1 VIHKLLVKWPQRT
14 AAQLGRYT
22 PNGLTSWLLAF
33 MSPLFLAACSEPV
46 TNASSNVT
54 AANLPQTLFSQ
65 VQSSIAS
72 GQALDPAKPCHLDQR
87 NQSADQLQS
96 RFVADVLKMRVPG
109 SYSFTFSATNSVV
122 EAIYKQPQ
130 PAVTVRIR
138 ATLKGFQC
146 ESFTIDDG
154 SRETAPGSGLTAMAH
169 NPSLE
174 RP

>member
-1 VIHKLLVKWPQRT
+1 VTHKLLVKCPQRS

-22 PNGLTSWLLAF
+22 LGSITSWFLALV
-33 MSPLFLAACSEPV
+33 SPLLLAACSEPV
-46 TNASSNVT
+46 ATGSAKTT
-54 AANLPQTLFSQ
+54 AATSPQALFSQ

-72 GQALDPAKPCHLDQR
+72 GQALDSTKPCHLDQR
-87 NQSADQLQS
+87 HQRADQLQS
-96 RFVADVLKMRVPG
+96 GFVSDFLKMTIPTT
-109 SYSFTFSATNSVV
+109 YSFTLSSTDSVV
-122 EAIYKQPQ
+122 EAIYKQPL

-138 ATLKGFQC
+138 ATLKEFRC

-154 SRETAPGSGLTAMAH
+154 SSETAPGSGLTAMAH